1 MVVTKEARSV
11 LSALCE
17 IGFGICGQKSI
28 GVDSHF
34 LLKGIFPT
42 QGLNL
47 GLLHR
52 RQILYHGDSRKVEI
66 SLVLS

>member
-42 QGLNL
+42 QELNP
-47 GLLHR
+47 GLLHC
-52 RQILYHGDSRKVEI
+52 
-66 SLVLS
+66 